1 MEAYMADWNDIKND
15 IKKTMNSVGKELTK
29 IGNRGA
35 AKLKLNGLKVELAE
49 LFEELGRISY
59 KKLRDKVD
67 EFESTEEMAKI
78 ITKIDDKRRLIRQLE
93 DELEESVSGNDEE

>member
-1 MEAYMADWNDIKND
+1 MADWNDIKND
-15 IKKTMNSVGKELTK
+15 IKKTMNGVGKELTK